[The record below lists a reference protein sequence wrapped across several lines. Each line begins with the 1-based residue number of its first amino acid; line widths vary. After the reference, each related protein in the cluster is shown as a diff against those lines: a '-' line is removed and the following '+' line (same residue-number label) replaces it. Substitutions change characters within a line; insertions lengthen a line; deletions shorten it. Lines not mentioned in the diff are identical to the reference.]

1 MAAPYTI
8 ALLGPQGTTPDVG
21 DVLRDF
27 GIAGPVALVR
37 AGYQERETEDAEMVK
52 AFGVPAVNLTLH
64 ARGNEVFKSATD
76 FTAAYQARQQRLRYM
91 QGFYRTRLDGIEAA
105 ARTISLRYVDPEL
118 LDQEEKVSV
127 DQFRHLDNDHIERCK
142 AVKAAFDRA
151 WPADNVEVLAR
162 HRREV
167 RELMATTSALV
178 IAGGHVASLL
188 NRLQLFDV
196 LANVGD
202 KPILA
207 WSAGAMVLTERI
219 VLFHDFP
226 PYGSDIAQVLDTG
239 LGLVPGFVVLPD
251 ARRRID
257 LAAQGG
263 IQRFARRMAP
273 ATCVAMDQGE
283 RMIFEAGELRMARAT
298 RLTTMGQAER
308 DWSGEPSKFSTP
320 HLFGVH
326 I

>member
-1 MAAPYTI
+1 V
-8 ALLGPQGTTPDVG
+8 LGPQGTTPDAG
-21 DVLRDF
+21 EVLRDF
-27 GIAGPVALVR
+27 GIKGPVALVR
-37 AGYQERETEDAEMVK
+37 AGLQERESEDADMIQ

-64 ARGNEVFKSATD
+64 ARGNEVFKAASD
-76 FTAAYQARQQRLRYM
+76 FTAAYTTRQHRLRAM
-91 QGFYRTRLDGIEAA
+91 QGFYRTRLDGIENA
-105 ARTISLRYVDPEL
+105 ARTISLRYAEPEL
-118 LDQEEKVSV
+118 LEQEEKVSV

-142 AVKAAFDRA
+142 AVKEAFDRA
-151 WPADNVEVLAR
+151 WPAGGVEVLAR

-239 LGLVPGFVVLPD
+239 FGLVPGVVVLPD

-257 LAAQGG
+257 LGAHAG

-273 ATCVAMDQGE
+273 ATCIAMDHGE
-283 RMIFEAGELRMARAT
+283 RMIFEAGELVMARAT
-298 RLTTMGQAER
+298 RLTTTGQAER
-308 DWSGEPSKFSTP
+308 DWSGEPSRFSSP
-320 HLFGVH
+320 HLHGVH
-326 I
+326 V